1 MSEVPQF
8 GPGWR
13 ADLPDVRDVT
23 PATPEIKQALQK
35 LRRRRSARAALPAA
49 MDLREYCLPP
59 TDQGAL
65 QSSSAHAVLGMLGY
79 FERRALG
86 RTFSGS
92 ARFLYRT
99 ARRLDGIVG
108 DNGVSLRTTLKAVS
122 RFGCPPQRFWPEDAA
137 RYDDEP
143 DGTAFGFA
151 KEAAGLRYVR
161 LDDRSLS
168 GADVLQQIKR
178 FLASGWACVC
188 GATVPPGPHER
199 GDLSFP
205 TQFDAPIGGAAFTVV
220 GYDDAYRIRSTKG
233 ALLVRATW
241 GAAFGDGGYGRLPY
255 RYVEERLAV
264 DFWTV
269 WKPEWA
275 ASGEF
280 DQPV

>member
-137 RYDDEP
+137 HYDDEP
-143 DGTAFGFA
+143 DGNGIWLCQ
-151 KEAAGLRYVR
+151 G
-161 LDDRSLS
+161 S
-168 GADVLQQIKR
+168 
-178 FLASGWACVC
+178 C
-188 GATVPPGPHER
+188 GAALRAARTIAASAGPTCCNKSSVFSPRVGPASAVPPCRP
-199 GDLSFP
+199 S
-205 TQFDAPIGGAAFTVV
+205 A
-220 GYDDAYRIRSTKG
+220 
-233 ALLVRATW
+233 
-241 GAAFGDGGYGRLPY
+241 
-255 RYVEERLAV
+255 
-264 DFWTV
+264 
-269 WKPEWA
+269 
-275 ASGEF
+275 
-280 DQPV
+280 

>member
-1 MSEVPQF
+1 MTEVPLF

-35 LRRRRSARAALPAA
+35 LRRRRAARSALPATV
-49 MDLREYCLPP
+49 DLREYCLPS
-59 TDQGAL
+59 TDQAGL
-65 QSSSAHAVLGMLGY
+65 QSTSVHAVLGLLGY
-79 FERRALG
+79 FERRATG
-86 RTFSGS
+86 RAFSGS

-99 ARRLDGIVG
+99 ARRLDGIAG
-108 DNGVSLRTTLKAVS
+108 DNGVSLRTTFKALA
-122 RFGCPPQRFWPEDAA
+122 RFGCPPERFWPEDAA

-151 KEAAGLRYVR
+151 RETAGLRYVR
-161 LDDRSLS
+161 LDDRGAA
-168 GADVLQQIKR
+168 GADVLTRIKR
-178 FLASGWACVC
+178 YLAAGWACVC
-188 GATVPPGPHER
+188 GAAVPSGAHER
-199 GDLSFP
+199 GDLAFP
-205 TQFDAPIGGAAFTVV
+205 TRFDEPVGGAAFTVV

-233 ALLVRATW
+233 ALIVRGTW
-241 GAAFGDGGYGRLPY
+241 GARFGDGGYGRLPY
-255 RYVEERLAV
+255 RYVEDRLAV

-269 WKPEWA
+269 WKPEWS